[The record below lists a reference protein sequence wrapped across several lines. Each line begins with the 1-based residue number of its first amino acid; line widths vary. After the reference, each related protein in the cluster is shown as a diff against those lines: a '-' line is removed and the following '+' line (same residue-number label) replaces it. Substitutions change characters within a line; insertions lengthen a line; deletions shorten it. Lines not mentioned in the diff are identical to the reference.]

1 MGDAR
6 RTRLMTTPKL
16 GSLNQARKILEI
28 FADTP
33 NEQLQAIFASGL
45 LTDLRDGDIEQVDRE
60 EFRRVL
66 GLKPP
71 VPPLL
76 DIIGTHLVPA
86 TTAPFVAK
94 EKFTLKKDGGICSYL
109 HPDFSSWFLG
119 KTEDAKGET
128 TLRSARLT
136 KDSLDKAIL
145 AELGTLAETTLTE
158 MFTMMEAQADGKEGD
173 LLTNGYANIFYIK
186 DITGTGTLRAVRAR
200 WADDGWGVVAFS
212 VEYPRRWG
220 GGRRIFS
227 RNS

>member
-1 MGDAR
+1 MKKVGGEKVAR
-6 RTRLMTTPKL
+6 
-16 GSLNQARKILEI
+16 GIL
-28 FADTP
+28 
-33 NEQLQAIFASGL
+33 
-45 LTDLRDGDIEQVDRE
+45 DGTLKFQIE
-60 EFRRVL
+60 
-66 GLKPP
+66 KPP

-86 TTAPFVAK
+86 TTSPFVAK

-128 TLRSARLT
+128 TLRSATLT

-158 MFTMMEAQADGKEGD
+158 MFAMMEAQADGTEGD
-173 LLTNGYANIFYIK
+173 LLTNGYANIFYVK
-186 DITGTGTLRAVRAR
+186 DVNNVLRAVSAS
-200 WADDGWGVVAFS
+200 WSGGGWGVGAGS
-212 VEYPRRWG
+212 VEDPDGWLAD
-220 GGRRIFS
+220 GRVFS